1 MDPGSRSRSRSRSTS
16 ISESRARSEAGFA
29 SAGSGA
35 GTGQVVSMFWA
46 MLMKELISDDD
57 MSALLHRADKW
68 FKDRGAWWTFVLDT
82 NVPLERKANILKLD
96 LQST

>member
-1 MDPGSRSRSRSRSTS
+1 MDPGSRSRSRSTS

-35 GTGQVVSMFWA
+35 GTGSGYYVTADILSAETGQVVSMFWA

-68 FKDRGAWWTFVLDT
+68 F
-82 NVPLERKANILKLD
+82 
-96 LQST
+96 